1 MRPDISA
8 ALDDLNATLTTIE
21 KVMDPEEMSARVREL
36 EQQAA
41 DPSLWDDPDHAQQVT
56 SELSA
61 VQGQLRKPTE
71 LRQRLA
77 QARAD
82 EDDHEVDVLLQQLE
96 TLIDLADR
104 SDVDTTQMEA
114 VLAAETGALPVIPA
128 PTDD

>member
-1 MRPDISA
+1 MRGFQT
-8 ALDDLNATLTTIE
+8 ALDERID
-21 KVMDPEEMSARVREL
+21 
-36 EQQAA
+36 
-41 DPSLWDDPDHAQQVT
+41 
-56 SELSA
+56 
-61 VQGQLRKPTE
+61 E
-71 LRQRLA
+71 LRQRLT

>member
-1 MRPDISA
+1 MRGFQP
-8 ALDDLNATLTTIE
+8 ALDERID
-21 KVMDPEEMSARVREL
+21 
-36 EQQAA
+36 
-41 DPSLWDDPDHAQQVT
+41 
-56 SELSA
+56 
-61 VQGQLRKPTE
+61 E

-128 PTDD
+128 PADD